1 MMEVCCIIGFIN
13 PWRMPQER
21 KDSMPLS
28 EPTPAILAVS
38 MLLSARN
45 YIKARGDGSQNTIGS
60 AMWAVL
66 DELRGEELAV
76 ATMLVRIDN
85 ERTRAAFASLCA
97 SCW

>member
-1 MMEVCCIIGFIN
+1 
-13 PWRMPQER
+13 MPLL
-21 KDSMPLS
+21 LS

-45 YIKARGDGSQNTIGS
+45 YIRVCGDGSQNTIGS

-66 DELRGEELAV
+66 NELQGEELAF
-76 ATMLVRIDN
+76 ATMLVKIDN
-85 ERTRAAFASLCA
+85 ARTRAGFAALCA

>member
-1 MMEVCCIIGFIN
+1 
-13 PWRMPQER
+13 MPLL
-21 KDSMPLS
+21 LS

-45 YIKARGDGSQNTIGS
+45 YIKVCGDGSQNTIGL

-66 DELRGEELAV
+66 NELQGEELSV
-76 ATMLVRIDN
+76 ACMLIKIDN
-85 ERTRAAFASLCA
+85 ERTRADFAALCA

>member
-1 MMEVCCIIGFIN
+1 MT
-13 PWRMPQER
+13 
-21 KDSMPLS
+21 LS

-45 YIKARGDGSQNTIGS
+45 EMAARGDGAQIALGH

-66 DELRGEELAV
+66 DELHGEELAV
-76 ATMLVRIDN
+76 ALMLVRIDN
-85 ERTRAAFASLCA
+85 ERARANFTALCS